1 MYSLTVPY
9 FNGCLPFHGRKIGT
23 KLHQQP
29 VSLTAHGKPVVR
41 FTFCI
46 MHASRMPLF
55 ATPLQLHRKLLC
67 HCVRNH
73 FSRKQCMTGKQAG
86 HIIPMMYPAQAER
99 MGCKQHTEVQHSF
112 LYGTTQPPAF
122 SPFQYIRLRVLAHQ
136 ISPSVKNQ
144 QDCSPAL
151 FRQIIRSLQNQM
163 HRPFTGE
170 MHFSVHPPI
179 LHGIVCH
186 PRSDKRHCCYF
197 RYIHNFRQFVF
208 SIFIFTTG
216 YTDSLLSF
224 I

>member
-1 MYSLTVPY
+1 M
-9 FNGCLPFHGRKIGT
+9 
-23 KLHQQP
+23 
-29 VSLTAHGKPVVR
+29 
-41 FTFCI
+41 
-46 MHASRMPLF
+46 MPLALLGVGESGTITDIRGKEDVVHHLHNLGF
-55 ATPLQLHRKLLC
+55 AAGTD
-67 HCVRNH
+67 VEVVGNTDAG
-73 FSRKQCMTGKQAG
+73 MTGKQAG
-86 HIIPMMYPAQAER
+86 HIITMMYPAQAER

-112 LYGTTQPPAF
+112 LYGTTQPPPF

-170 MHFSVHPPI
+170 MYFSVHPPI

-208 SIFIFTTG
+208 SIFIFLPT
-216 YTDSLLSF
+216 SIVSAAV

>member
-1 MYSLTVPY
+1 MNNLLQS
-9 FNGCLPFHGRKIGT
+9 
-23 KLHQQP
+23 
-29 VSLTAHGKPVVR
+29 R
-41 FTFCI
+41 FSNTD
-46 MHASRMPLF
+46 AG
-55 ATPLQLHRKLLC
+55 
-67 HCVRNH
+67 
-73 FSRKQCMTGKQAG
+73 MTGKQAG
-86 HIIPMMYPAQAER
+86 HIITMMYPAQAER
-99 MGCKQHTEVQHSF
+99 MRCKQHTEVQHSF
-112 LYGTTQPPAF
+112 LYGTTQPPPF

-136 ISPSVKNQ
+136 ISSSVKNQ

>member
-1 MYSLTVPY
+1 
-9 FNGCLPFHGRKIGT
+9 
-23 KLHQQP
+23 
-29 VSLTAHGKPVVR
+29 
-41 FTFCI
+41 
-46 MHASRMPLF
+46 
-55 ATPLQLHRKLLC
+55 
-67 HCVRNH
+67 
-73 FSRKQCMTGKQAG
+73 
-86 HIIPMMYPAQAER
+86 MMYPAQAER

-112 LYGTTQPPAF
+112 LYGTTQPPPF
-122 SPFQYIRLRVLAHQ
+122 SPFQYIRLRVLAYQ

-208 SIFIFTTG
+208 SIFIFTTV
-216 YTDSLLSF
+216 YTDSLLILYLAKPHGEKKTNPCESVYSAVNLYLLCRKRSALPAGTLPPACARLR
-224 I
+224 